1 METLYLPPT
10 LNEISA
16 LEYEKEDK
24 NVASFW
30 GLNDSGNKPELYRF
44 DAKTGEIINTIFI
57 TNAPNIDWEE
67 ISTDDNRIY
76 FADFGNNMGSR
87 KNLAIYFIDKNQ
99 IDFSKPKQEL
109 KAQKIEFYYPEQAI
123 YRFKNLTTNWD
134 AEAFFIYNDKIHIF
148 TKEWSNLQTTHYV
161 VPIDTTK
168 KHAAQKLENFKTNYA
183 ITAAYINNDKIH
195 IFTKEWSNLQTT
207 HYVVP
212 IDTTKKHAA
221 QKLETFKTNYAVT
234 AAYINTDK
242 NNATHGIYL
251 LGYTKDALAFINW
264 FDLPKNNEDL
274 FFTSQVKKISLP
286 LGFTTQLGQLE
297 GISVLPTENK
307 ICFSGEEFNFK
318 GFYAKQVMHC
328 INNFTN

>member
-1 METLYLPPT
+1 MKYLAIFLFFILTNHSFAQVVENIDTLSIDDYKMETLYLPPT
-10 LNEISA
+10 LNEIST

-76 FADFGNNMGSR
+76 FADFGNNMGNR
-87 KNLAIYFIDKNQ
+87 KNLAIYFIDKKQ
-99 IDFSKPKQEL
+99 VDFSNPKQEL

-183 ITAAYINNDKIH
+183 I
-195 IFTKEWSNLQTT
+195 
-207 HYVVP
+207 
-212 IDTTKKHAA
+212 
-221 QKLETFKTNYAVT
+221 T

>member
-1 METLYLPPT
+1 MKYLAIFLFFILTNHSFAQVVENIDTLSIDDYKMETLYLPPT
-10 LNEISA
+10 LNEIST

-24 NVASFW
+24 NMASFW
-30 GLNDSGNKPELYRF
+30 GLNDNGNKPELYRF
-44 DAKTGEIINTIFI
+44 DVKTGEIINTIFI

-67 ISTDDNRIY
+67 ISTDDTRIY
-76 FADFGNNMGSR
+76 FADFGNNMGNR
-87 KNLAIYFIDKNQ
+87 KNLAIYFIDKKQ
-99 IDFSKPKQEL
+99 VDFSKPKQEL

-123 YRFKNLTTNWD
+123 FQFKNLTTNWD

-161 VPIDTTK
+161 VPID
-168 KHAAQKLENFKTNYA
+168 
-183 ITAAYINNDKIH
+183 I
-195 IFTKEWSNLQTT
+195 
-207 HYVVP
+207 
-212 IDTTKKHAA
+212 TKKHAA

-297 GISVLPTENK
+297 GISVLATENK

>member
-1 METLYLPPT
+1 MKYLAIFLFFILTNHSFAQVVENIDTLSIDDYKMETLYLPPT
-10 LNEISA
+10 LNEIST

-44 DAKTGEIINTIFI
+44 DAKTSEIINTIFI

-76 FADFGNNMGSR
+76 FADFGNNMGNR
-87 KNLAIYFIDKNQ
+87 KNLAIYFIDKKQ
-99 IDFSKPKQEL
+99 VDFSKPKQEL

-123 YRFKNLTTNWD
+123 YQFKNLTTNWD
-134 AEAFFIYNDKIHIF
+134 AEAFFIY
-148 TKEWSNLQTTHYV
+148 
-161 VPIDTTK
+161 
-168 KHAAQKLENFKTNYA
+168 
-183 ITAAYINNDKIH
+183 NDKIH

>member
-1 METLYLPPT
+1 MKYLAIFLFFILTNHSFAQVVENIDTLSIDDYKMEALYLPAT
-10 LNEISA
+10 LNEIST

-76 FADFGNNMGSR
+76 FADFGNNMGNR
-87 KNLAIYFIDKNQ
+87 KNLAIYFIDKKQ
-99 IDFSKPKQEL
+99 VDFSNPKQEL

-183 ITAAYINNDKIH
+183 I
-195 IFTKEWSNLQTT
+195 
-207 HYVVP
+207 
-212 IDTTKKHAA
+212 
-221 QKLETFKTNYAVT
+221 T

>member
-1 METLYLPPT
+1 MKYLAIFLFFILTNHSFAQVVENIDTLSIDDYKMETLYLPPT
-10 LNEISA
+10 LNEIST

-76 FADFGNNMGSR
+76 FADFGNNMGNR
-87 KNLAIYFIDKNQ
+87 KNLAIYFIDKKQ
-99 IDFSKPKQEL
+99 VDFSNPKQEL

-134 AEAFFIYNDKIHIF
+134 AEAFFIY
-148 TKEWSNLQTTHYV
+148 
-161 VPIDTTK
+161 
-168 KHAAQKLENFKTNYA
+168 
-183 ITAAYINNDKIH
+183 NDKIH

>member
-1 METLYLPPT
+1 MKYLAIFLFFILTNHSFAQVVENIDTLSIDDYKMETLYLPPT

-76 FADFGNNMGSR
+76 FADFGNNMGNR
-87 KNLAIYFIDKNQ
+87 KNLAIYFIDKKQ
-99 IDFSKPKQEL
+99 VDFSNPKQEL

-168 KHAAQKLENFKTNYA
+168 KHAAQKLE
-183 ITAAYINNDKIH
+183 
-195 IFTKEWSNLQTT
+195 
-207 HYVVP
+207 
-212 IDTTKKHAA
+212 
-221 QKLETFKTNYAVT
+221 TFKTNYAVT

-242 NNATHGIYL
+242 NNATNGIYL

-297 GISVLPTENK
+297 GISVLATENK

>member
-1 METLYLPPT
+1 MKYLAIFLFFILTNHSFAQVVENIDTLSIDDYKMETLYLPPT
-10 LNEISA
+10 LNEIST
-16 LEYEKEDK
+16 LEYEKQDK

-76 FADFGNNMGSR
+76 FADFGNNMGNR
-87 KNLAIYFIDKNQ
+87 KNLAIYFIDKKQ
-99 IDFSKPKQEL
+99 VDFSKPKQEL

-123 YRFKNLTTNWD
+123 YQFKNLTTNWD
-134 AEAFFIYNDKIHIF
+134 AEAFFIY
-148 TKEWSNLQTTHYV
+148 
-161 VPIDTTK
+161 
-168 KHAAQKLENFKTNYA
+168 
-183 ITAAYINNDKIH
+183 NDKIH

-264 FDLPKNNEDL
+264 FDLQKNNEDL
-274 FFTSQVKKISLP
+274 FFTSEVKKISLP